1 MTPTPDAT
9 DAEVVQSTFTNKDAF
24 ALLVHRYEEKLRR
37 YIRRIGVRNEEDQD
51 DVLQDIF
58 IKAYKNLNSFD
69 QSFSFSS
76 WIYRIAHNESISHY
90 RKRSVRP
97 EGMQYDDG
105 DTIISNLHDG
115 DDLMGDIVSRDDGRV
130 LREALERVDE
140 KYREI
145 IVLRYFEGKEYE
157 EISDIL
163 EMPLGSVATRLHRAK
178 ARLKDVLT
186 TTP

>member
-9 DAEVVQSTFTNKDAF
+9 DAEVVQSTFDNKEAF

-37 YIRRIGVRNEEDQD
+37 YIRRIGVRNEEDQN

-58 IKAYKNLNSFD
+58 IKAYKNLHSFD
-69 QSFSFSS
+69 TSLSFSS
-76 WIYRIAHNESISHY
+76 WIYRIAHNESVSHY

-97 EGMQYDDG
+97 EGTQYDDG
-105 DTIISNLHDG
+105 DTIITNLHG
-115 DDLMGDIVSRDDGRV
+115 EEDLMESIVTRDDGRV
-130 LREALERVDE
+130 LRGAIEKLDE

-145 IVLRYFEGKEYE
+145 VVLRYFEGKEYD

-163 EMPLGSVATRLHRAK
+163 EIPIGSVATRLYRAK
-178 ARLKDVLT
+178 AHLREVLN

>member
-9 DAEVVQSTFTNKDAF
+9 DAEVVQSTFDNKEAF

-37 YIRRIGVRNEEDQD
+37 YIRRIGVRNEEDQN

-58 IKAYKNLNSFD
+58 IKAYKNLHAFD
-69 QSFSFSS
+69 QSLSFSS
-76 WIYRIAHNESISHY
+76 WIYRIAHNEAISHY

-105 DTIISNLHDG
+105 DTIIANLHG
-115 DDLMGDIVSRDDGRV
+115 EDDLMDDIVTRDDGRV
-130 LREALERVDE
+130 LREALGKLDE

-145 IVLRYFEGKEYE
+145 VVLRYFEGKEYE

-178 ARLKDVLT
+178 ARLKEVLT